1 MDMDMIYRAQMLQ
14 KESEES
20 ERNLQMVE
28 EQISELELFEK
39 NLGELKDSK
48 GKEMLASLGKGVY
61 IKSDIKEEK
70 LFVEVGAGVVVRK
83 TREETKK
90 TIEGQIRRLKEVRI
104 QLIGQ
109 LEEFKMSFGE
119 MVREI
124 EGENKVNS

>member
-90 TIEGQIRRLKEVRI
+90 TIELQIGRLKEVRI